1 MVDGGDY
8 IELAGWKTVSNIIQ
22 RVRFS
27 ICYHFNKL
35 FLECADTVCEFL
47 HPLNIRFF
55 CLLLIQVQWSHTTRD
70 PSIKY
75 VTLFLANFNPLPL
88 SHFVTHPGTPKSMY
102 FMDGP
107 KTVDLKLPEY
117 RIYLC

>member
-8 IELAGWKTVSNIIQ
+8 IELAGWKTGSNIIQ
-22 RVRFS
+22 RERFS

-35 FLECADTVCEFL
+35 FLESADTVCEFL

-55 CLLLIQVQWSHTTRD
+55 CLLLIQVQWSHTTRG

-88 SHFVTHPGTPKSMY
+88 SHFVTHPRTPKVCTLWTA
-102 FMDGP
+102 P
-107 KTVDLKLPEY
+107 KQLILNY
-117 RIYLC
+117 QSI